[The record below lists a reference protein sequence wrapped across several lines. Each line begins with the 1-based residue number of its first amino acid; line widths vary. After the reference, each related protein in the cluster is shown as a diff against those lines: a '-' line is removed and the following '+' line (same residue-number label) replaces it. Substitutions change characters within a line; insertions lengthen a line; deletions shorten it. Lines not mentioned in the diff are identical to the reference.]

1 MGLSRNPPEPSL
13 SWAETQKQR
22 LERELPGDWRTW
34 YVRHSWGISWHAMPP
49 GANRAAVTSDTP
61 DGLLE
66 MIGSPPSWLPE
77 AIERTR
83 KALTEMPEHWI
94 SERAA
99 LAVQLESLERQQ
111 RETGSQ

>member
-1 MGLSRNPPEPSL
+1 MGLSRNPPVPPM
-13 SWAETQKQR
+13 SWAENQKQR
-22 LERELPGDWRTW
+22 LERELPDGWRTW
-34 YVRHSWGISWHAMPP
+34 YIRHPWGISWHGMPP

-61 DGLLE
+61 DGLLKI
-66 MIGSPPSWLPE
+66 IGSPASWLPE

-83 KALTEMPEHWI
+83 KALAEMPGHWI